1 MNDTASMI
9 AKLAMA
15 LAAYGIAMLYL
26 IVISRAGTIQPFT
39 YVQF

>member
-1 MNDTASMI
+1 MSGIISLI
-9 AKLAMA
+9 AKLAMK
-15 LAAYGIAMLYL
+15 LAAYGITMLYL